1 MEQLELKRS
10 NDKALWALVGAVFAI
25 FVFTT
30 KQPNALVIAAAVLL
44 AAVSLCPFYFWLRG
58 LSSGLPLWPVFALIS
73 GLTTALPM
81 AQAPE
86 AVAQYSAAE
95 VILGGLTVAGFVVIG
110 TFVWISM
117 TSGAHKAPER
127 VFMISSGR
135 AESYLFG
142 FVLAGLL
149 FQFNQ
154 IAWWFELPG
163 NSMQVV
169 RGIAM
174 SLNTMGIFVL
184 AFYHGRGLL
193 SKRAAF
199 LLVFLTAATA
209 LSLAAGLILASA
221 IVPVAMYLLGEL
233 LGRGAVPW
241 RSMGIVLCALA
252 LLHPGKYAMRKAYWE
267 AEDRPRVTLSGIPQF
282 YWDWINFGLE
292 ESGVKARPGPVTS
305 EEEITSSVFER
316 AGNLH
321 MLLLVQRKSPGE
333 VPFLDGITYE
343 HIPRMLLPRFL
354 DSGKGISHAGNVLL
368 TVNYGV
374 QTLDQTATTSIAW
387 GLIAE
392 AYANFGY
399 VGVALLAVL
408 LGAFYGFMARLTV
421 GVPMTSLRFVLGL
434 LVLAAATKADTM
446 GVFVTTQFQGM
457 AGLSLAAVFLMRSQ
471 PNPFAQNLAIGAKEQ
486 SSKGRRQKAHN
497 RTPDTGLPA
506 PGGLVSLIEGAQLDA
521 ATAHSA
527 PVAPERHWRAGAESS
542 GRDERKPPMRAT
554 AWMPRSLR
562 MRIIAR
568 QREEAAAAA
577 RAVAV
582 APSSAAGGSGNERP
596 RQVAVPYQ
604 NYRKFRGRT

>member
-1 MEQLELKRS
+1 
-10 NDKALWALVGAVFAI
+10 
-25 FVFTT
+25 
-30 KQPNALVIAAAVLL
+30 
-44 AAVSLCPFYFWLRG
+44 
-58 LSSGLPLWPVFALIS
+58 
-73 GLTTALPM
+73 
-81 AQAPE
+81 
-86 AVAQYSAAE
+86 
-95 VILGGLTVAGFVVIG
+95 
-110 TFVWISM
+110 
-117 TSGAHKAPER
+117 
-127 VFMISSGR
+127 
-135 AESYLFG
+135 
-142 FVLAGLL
+142 
-149 FQFNQ
+149 
-154 IAWWFELPG
+154 
-163 NSMQVV
+163 
-169 RGIAM
+169 
-174 SLNTMGIFVL
+174 
-184 AFYHGRGLL
+184 
-193 SKRAAF
+193 
-199 LLVFLTAATA
+199 
-209 LSLAAGLILASA
+209 
-221 IVPVAMYLLGEL
+221 MYLLGEL

-267 AEDRPRVTLSGIPQF
+267 AEDRPSITLSGMPQF

-292 ESGVKARPGPVTS
+292 ESGVKARPGPVTG
-305 EEEITSSVFER
+305 EEEVTSSVFER

-333 VPFLDGITYE
+333 VPFLEGITYE

-408 LGAFYGFMARLTV
+408 LGAFYGAMARLTA

-434 LVLAAATKADTM
+434 LVLAAATRADTM

-457 AGLSLAAVFLMRSQ
+457 AGLSLAALFLMRSQ

-506 PGGLVSLIEGAQLDA
+506 PGGLVRLIEGAQLDA
-521 ATAHSA
+521 ATADSA
-527 PVAPERHWRAGAESS
+527 PVAPQAHWGAGVESS
-542 GRDERKPPMRAT
+542 GRDKRKLPMRAT

-568 QREEAAAAA
+568 QRQEGSAAGQAAA
-577 RAVAV
+577 VV
-582 APSSAAGGSGNERP
+582 PTSAAGGSGNDRP
-596 RQVAVPYQ
+596 RQVAVPYR
-604 NYRKFRGRT
+604 NYRKYRA